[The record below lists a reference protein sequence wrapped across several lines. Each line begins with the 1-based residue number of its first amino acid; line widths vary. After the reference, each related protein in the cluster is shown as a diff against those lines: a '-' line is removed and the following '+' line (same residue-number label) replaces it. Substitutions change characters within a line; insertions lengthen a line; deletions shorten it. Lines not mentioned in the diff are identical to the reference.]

1 MAKIAKSL
9 LELIGNT
16 PLVQLDR
23 FAQKEGLNARI
34 LAKVESFNPLGSV
47 KDRVGYALIADAEE
61 KGLIDSDTLIIEPTS
76 GNTGIGLAYTA
87 AIKGY
92 RLILTMPESMN
103 YVGLDNAGHAE
114 EIPGGPTFQL
124 MSEQAKKYG
133 VWLHCGSIYEK
144 NPNDPRPFN
153 STMVIDPRGNLAAK
167 YHKIHPFDVV
177 IPNGPVNRE
186 SERICPGDEIVTVD
200 TGEVGHLGLSICYDM
215 RFAEMYR
222 IMALEGAQILLMPAD
237 FTMPTGKDHWETILR
252 TRAIENGCYVV
263 APAQYGVKPK
273 FQAYANSLVVDPWG
287 NVIARAS
294 NHPQVITAEIDLDY
308 LQQVRRQIF
317 TLENRR
323 PDVYSLLR
331 TKQ

>member
-1 MAKIAKSL
+1 MNKFTVAVL
-9 LELIGNT
+9 
-16 PLVQLDR
+16 QLDSQDDV
-23 FAQKEGLNARI
+23 QKNLDTVVSFIEEAAARG
-34 LAKVESFNPLGSV
+34 AK
-47 KDRVGYALIADAEE
+47 LI
-61 KGLIDSDTLIIEPTS
+61 
-76 GNTGIGLAYTA
+76 
-87 AIKGY
+87 
-92 RLILTMPESMN
+92 TMPESMN

-153 STMVIDPRGNLAAK
+153 
-167 YHKIHPFDVV
+167 HPFDVV

>member
-1 MAKIAKSL
+1 MNKFTVAVL
-9 LELIGNT
+9 
-16 PLVQLDR
+16 QLDSQDDV
-23 FAQKEGLNARI
+23 QKNLDTVVSFIEEAAARG
-34 LAKVESFNPLGSV
+34 AK
-47 KDRVGYALIADAEE
+47 LI
-61 KGLIDSDTLIIEPTS
+61 
-76 GNTGIGLAYTA
+76 
-87 AIKGY
+87 
-92 RLILTMPESMN
+92 TMPESMN

-144 NPNDPRPFN
+144 NLNDPRPFN

>member
-1 MAKIAKSL
+1 MNKFTVAVL
-9 LELIGNT
+9 
-16 PLVQLDR
+16 QLDSQDDV
-23 FAQKEGLNARI
+23 QKNLDTVVSFIEEAAARG
-34 LAKVESFNPLGSV
+34 AK
-47 KDRVGYALIADAEE
+47 LI
-61 KGLIDSDTLIIEPTS
+61 
-76 GNTGIGLAYTA
+76 
-87 AIKGY
+87 
-92 RLILTMPESMN
+92 TMPESMN

-263 APAQYGVKPK
+263 SPAQYGVKPK

>member
-1 MAKIAKSL
+1 MNKFTVAVL
-9 LELIGNT
+9 
-16 PLVQLDR
+16 QLDSQDDV
-23 FAQKEGLNARI
+23 QKNLDTVVSFIEEAAARG
-34 LAKVESFNPLGSV
+34 AK
-47 KDRVGYALIADAEE
+47 LI
-61 KGLIDSDTLIIEPTS
+61 
-76 GNTGIGLAYTA
+76 
-87 AIKGY
+87 
-92 RLILTMPESMN
+92 TMPESMN

-124 MSEQAKKYG
+124 MSELAKKYG

-237 FTMPTGKDHWETILR
+237 VTMPTGKDHWETILR

-263 APAQYGVKPK
+263 APAQDGVKPK

>member
-1 MAKIAKSL
+1 MNKFTVAVL
-9 LELIGNT
+9 
-16 PLVQLDR
+16 QLDSQDDV
-23 FAQKEGLNARI
+23 QKNLDTVVSFIEEAAARG
-34 LAKVESFNPLGSV
+34 AK
-47 KDRVGYALIADAEE
+47 LI
-61 KGLIDSDTLIIEPTS
+61 
-76 GNTGIGLAYTA
+76 
-87 AIKGY
+87 
-92 RLILTMPESMN
+92 TMPESMN

-133 VWLHCGSIYEK
+133 VWLHCGRIYEK

>member
-1 MAKIAKSL
+1 MNKFTVAVL
-9 LELIGNT
+9 
-16 PLVQLDR
+16 QLDSQDDV
-23 FAQKEGLNARI
+23 QKNLDTVVSFIEEAAARG
-34 LAKVESFNPLGSV
+34 AK
-47 KDRVGYALIADAEE
+47 LI
-61 KGLIDSDTLIIEPTS
+61 
-76 GNTGIGLAYTA
+76 
-87 AIKGY
+87 
-92 RLILTMPESMN
+92 TMPESMN

-124 MSEQAKKYG
+124 MSEQAKKYR
-133 VWLHCGSIYEK
+133 VWLHCASINEK
-144 NPNDPRPFN
+144 NPNDPRPYN

>member
-1 MAKIAKSL
+1 MNKFTVAVL
-9 LELIGNT
+9 
-16 PLVQLDR
+16 QLDSQDDV
-23 FAQKEGLNARI
+23 QKNLDTVVSFIEEAAARG
-34 LAKVESFNPLGSV
+34 AK
-47 KDRVGYALIADAEE
+47 LI
-61 KGLIDSDTLIIEPTS
+61 
-76 GNTGIGLAYTA
+76 
-87 AIKGY
+87 
-92 RLILTMPESMN
+92 TMPESMN
-103 YVGLDNAGHAE
+103 CVGLDNAGHAE

>member
-1 MAKIAKSL
+1 MNKFTVAVL
-9 LELIGNT
+9 
-16 PLVQLDR
+16 QLDSQDDV
-23 FAQKEGLNARI
+23 QKNLDTVVSFIEEAAARG
-34 LAKVESFNPLGSV
+34 AK
-47 KDRVGYALIADAEE
+47 LI
-61 KGLIDSDTLIIEPTS
+61 
-76 GNTGIGLAYTA
+76 
-87 AIKGY
+87 
-92 RLILTMPESMN
+92 TMPESMN

-144 NPNDPRPFN
+144 NPHDPWPFN